1 MTPQAIRACC
11 TILLI
16 LVLSAVKSQAQVII
30 IFYPLPPVPEHGFLP
45 GKDFKFYPTVDKYDL
60 GGRKVRVELYD
71 DRDSLR
77 LVKLEC
83 AQVEINNQSEFVGAR
98 GARAVQYYW
107 AKLIP
112 EANMVLDSTA
122 TDTVRV
128 HLEALDSRMVGH
140 FSIRAHGLCQ
150 MRIQHRGVS
159 KTYCVDITDKD
170 PHSPVSRHALVT
182 RLTATRIIT
191 SAAIREVIEQFFI
204 DVKTEA
210 PKAF

>member
-1 MTPQAIRACC
+1 MKRLLAY
-11 TILLI
+11 LLI
-16 LVLSAVKSQAQVII
+16 LLCAVKSQAQVFII
-30 IFYPLPPVPEHGFLP
+30 VYPLPPVPEHGFLP
-45 GKDFKFYPTVDKYDL
+45 GKEFKFYPTVDKYDL
-60 GGRKVRVELYD
+60 GGRKMRVELYD
-71 DRDSLR
+71 ERDSLR

-98 GARAVQYYW
+98 GAQVVQYYW

-122 TDTVRV
+122 TDTVKA

-150 MRIQHRGVS
+150 MRIEHGGVT

-170 PHSPVSRHALVT
+170 PHSPVSSHAFVT

-191 SAAIREVIEQFFI
+191 SAAVREVIEQFFI
-204 DVKTEA
+204 DLKGGA
-210 PKAF
+210 PKPF